1 MICWKHHKFPICFDF
16 TQVEKAIHNGQD
28 ILDTLRWLAHGPTY
42 QVIKYPR
49 YIVNGCHYH
58 TKECDM
64 TCVTQ
69 NSGVSILIGTRQIE
83 NSKDK
88 KPIFGELY
96 FYGVINEIWDLD
108 YNMFTTPISKCD
120 WVDNKNGV
128 QVYELGSH

>member
-1 MICWKHHKFPICFDF
+1 
-16 TQVEKAIHNGQD
+16 
-28 ILDTLRWLAHGPTY
+28 
-42 QVIKYPR
+42 
-49 YIVNGCHYH
+49 
-58 TKECDM
+58 M